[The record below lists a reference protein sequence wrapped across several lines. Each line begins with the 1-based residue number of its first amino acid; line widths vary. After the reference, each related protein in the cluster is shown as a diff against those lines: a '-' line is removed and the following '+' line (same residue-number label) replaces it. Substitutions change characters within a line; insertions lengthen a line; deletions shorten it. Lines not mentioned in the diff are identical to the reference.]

1 MTRDKVV
8 IAQTAIGSAWCWW
21 PLFREPN
28 LEFSRFILLWV
39 VALMVL
45 FATLVDNRR
54 WLSVVVAATLG
65 SFLGMCAG
73 QAMWQSDDGIANS
86 YAGIVIVL
94 TTLAVLVLALVAALT
109 GRAFSVTHPIARR
122 VLWIALMGCIAF
134 GPVLMAVTP
143 PLVARRMAR
152 NDRLATE
159 RLAAMKK
166 VIDSS
171 RVEADGV
178 TQRCDVHALG
188 HRYSGPTFSESDW
201 LRVLGDNAVKEDGY
215 VFLIK
220 CLGNGTYKINA
231 MPDRVKG
238 DGTRHLCAD
247 DSGKITIGTV
257 YDEQQWRSA
266 MDEAGLPR
274 CP

>member
-8 IAQTAIGSAWCWW
+8 IALTAVGSAWCWW
-21 PLFREPN
+21 PVIREPS
-28 LEFSRFILLWV
+28 LEFSRLILLGLI
-39 VALMVL
+39 ALMAL
-45 FATLVDNRR
+45 FATLVANRR

-73 QAMWQSDDGIANS
+73 QAMWPSDDGIANS
-86 YAGIVIVL
+86 YAGIVIVIA
-94 TTLAVLVLALVAALT
+94 TLAVLVLALVAGLT
-109 GRAFSVTHPIARR
+109 GRAFSVTNPIARP

-143 PLVARRMAR
+143 PLVARRIAR

-166 VIDSS
+166 AIDSA
-171 RVEADGV
+171 RAEADGAR
-178 TQRCDVHALG
+178 QGCDVHALS

-231 MPDRVKG
+231 IPDRVQG
-238 DGTRHLCAD
+238 DGTRNLCAD
-247 DSGKITIGTV
+247 DSGKITIGMV

-266 MDEAGLPR
+266 MNDSGLPR